1 MKLFFKRK
9 AVRRTS
15 GFWCHVSWIIPEM
28 AARIWRERGERRGM
42 AFGILGWARRFYS
55 AEDRRPDGRHFS
67 GKNHF
72 HLCRLSAEQRM
83 QPLTRCGQMQH
94 GETWRYEGGERRDIA
109 IAKKNLRHE
118 AASVR
123 TGSTPNKRKYCQRKA
138 LEGLI
143 WEVRKS
149 SGMGVVT
156 QRNHLNNGSGAAPFH
171 HRFSFFHL
179 PLDQEPTKK
188 FEPLH
193 QQIEFFT

>member
-1 MKLFFKRK
+1 
-9 AVRRTS
+9 
-15 GFWCHVSWIIPEM
+15 
-28 AARIWRERGERRGM
+28 M

-83 QPLTRCGQMQH
+83 QPLTSCGQTQH
-94 GETWRYEGGERRDIA
+94 GETLRYEGGERRDIA

-118 AASVR
+118 AVSVR
-123 TGSTPNKRKYCQRKA
+123 TGSTPNKRNYCQKKA
-138 LEGLI
+138 LEGLV

-188 FEPLH
+188 FEPH
-193 QQIEFFT
+193 EEQIDFFTSAVHSKLRKLLSESSESTKLSLEKIRLKGSSPEPRLGWP